1 MEVEPGIDTDM
12 SVNREPAAPQSGV
25 IPTHLAE
32 ERQRRAGGLREKQRH
47 SAPDMPATEKGK
59 GRGSLDRDLTRHLEE
74 VKATDARVAQDQDAK

>member
-47 SAPDMPATEKGK
+47 SAPDMKGK
-59 GRGSLDRDLTRHLEE
+59 GWGSLDRDLTGRLEE